1 MCGYYDVNKVTDLGL
16 GSCSCLLKKAAKPGV
31 KTLTTVYEV
40 ALLFHGAGALDE
52 DTTSFSTRSGCALGY
67 KSKQEALDAIQSTPL
82 LEDVSLW
89 THWDDVFGGEVSK
102 LGDLKSFLENEGI
115 LWSAKES
122 LSKGHN
128 SLVVMETTPGV
139 LLRVTTHTS
148 TETFRKCVFRGDVI
162 GAAGHLVSIVIV
174 NGGVANTPVTLLA
187 NYVHSSL
194 ASMGADDE
202 GDCDQRPTFVLEC
215 LNRMPLRLARA
226 IGTKVCSSLAK
237 GLKH

>member
-1 MCGYYDVNKVTDLGL
+1 M
-16 GSCSCLLKKAAKPGV
+16 
-31 KTLTTVYEV
+31 KTLTTVYEL
-40 ALLFHGAGALDE
+40 ALLCHGAGAFDE
-52 DTTSFSTRSGCALGY
+52 DGASFNARSALGY
-67 KSKQEALDAIQSTPL
+67 KSKQEALDAIRSTPL

-115 LWSAKES
+115 LWSAEKS
-122 LSKGHN
+122 LSEGHN
-128 SLVVMETTPGV
+128 SLVVMETNPGV

-148 TETFRKCVFRGDVI
+148 TEIFRKCLLCGDVI

-174 NGGVANTPVTLLA
+174 NGGVANTPVALLA
-187 NYVHSSL
+187 NYVYSSL
-194 ASMGADDE
+194 ASMGTDDE

-226 IGTKVCSSLAK
+226 IGKKVCSSLAK

>member
-1 MCGYYDVNKVTDLGL
+1 M
-16 GSCSCLLKKAAKPGV
+16 
-31 KTLTTVYEV
+31 KTLTTVYEL
-40 ALLFHGAGALDE
+40 ALLCHGAGAFDE
-52 DTTSFSTRSGCALGY
+52 DGASFNARSALGY

-115 LWSAKES
+115 LWSAEKS
-122 LSKGHN
+122 LSEGHN
-128 SLVVMETTPGV
+128 SLVVMETNPGV

-148 TETFRKCVFRGDVI
+148 TEIFRKCLLCGDVI

-174 NGGVANTPVTLLA
+174 NGGVANTPVALLA
-187 NYVHSSL
+187 NYVYSSL
-194 ASMGADDE
+194 ASMGTDDE

-226 IGTKVCSSLAK
+226 IGKKVCSSLAK

>member
-1 MCGYYDVNKVTDLGL
+1 M
-16 GSCSCLLKKAAKPGV
+16 
-31 KTLTTVYEV
+31 KTLTTVYEL
-40 ALLFHGAGALDE
+40 ALLCHGAGAFDE
-52 DTTSFSTRSGCALGY
+52 DSASFSARSALGY

-115 LWSAKES
+115 LWSAEKP
-122 LSKGHN
+122 LSEGHN
-128 SLVVMETTPGV
+128 SLVVMETNPGV

-148 TETFRKCVFRGDVI
+148 TEIFRKCLLCGDVI

-174 NGGVANTPVTLLA
+174 NGGVANTPVALLA
-187 NYVHSSL
+187 NYVYSSL
-194 ASMGADDE
+194 ASMGTDDE

-226 IGTKVCSSLAK
+226 IGKKVCSSLAK

>member
-1 MCGYYDVNKVTDLGL
+1 M
-16 GSCSCLLKKAAKPGV
+16 

-40 ALLFHGAGALDE
+40 ALLCHGAGAFDE
-52 DTTSFSTRSGCALGY
+52 DSASFSARSALGY

-89 THWDDVFGGEVSK
+89 IHWDDVFGGEVSK

-115 LWSAKES
+115 LWSAEKP
-122 LSKGHN
+122 LSEGHN
-128 SLVVMETTPGV
+128 SLVVMETNPGV

-148 TETFRKCVFRGDVI
+148 TEIFRKCLLCGDVI

-174 NGGVANTPVTLLA
+174 NGGVANTPVALLA
-187 NYVHSSL
+187 NYVYSSL
-194 ASMGADDE
+194 ASMGTDDE

-226 IGTKVCSSLAK
+226 IGKKVCSSLAK

>member
-1 MCGYYDVNKVTDLGL
+1 M
-16 GSCSCLLKKAAKPGV
+16 

-40 ALLFHGAGALDE
+40 ALLCHGAGAFDE
-52 DTTSFSTRSGCALGY
+52 DSASFSARSALGY

-115 LWSAKES
+115 LWSAEKP
-122 LSKGHN
+122 LSEGHN
-128 SLVVMETTPGV
+128 SLVVMETNPGV

-148 TETFRKCVFRGDVI
+148 TEIFRKCLLCGDVI

-174 NGGVANTPVTLLA
+174 NGGVANTPVALLA
-187 NYVHSSL
+187 NYVYSSL
-194 ASMGADDE
+194 ASMGTDDE

-226 IGTKVCSSLAK
+226 IGKKVCSSLAK

>member
-1 MCGYYDVNKVTDLGL
+1 MCGYYNVNKVTDLGF
-16 GSCSCLLKKAAKPGV
+16 GSFSCLLKKAAEPRV

-40 ALLFHGAGALDE
+40 ALLCHGAGAFDE
-52 DTTSFSTRSGCALGY
+52 DSASFSTRSALGY

-115 LWSAKES
+115 LWSAEKP
-122 LSKGHN
+122 LSEGHN
-128 SLVVMETTPGV
+128 SLVVMETNPGV

-148 TETFRKCVFRGDVI
+148 TEIFRKCLLCGDVI

-174 NGGVANTPVTLLA
+174 NGGVANTPVALLA
-187 NYVHSSL
+187 NYVYSSS
-194 ASMGADDE
+194 ASMGTDDE